1 MAATRLGELL
11 VTKKIISEEQL
22 EEVLA
27 EQQKSGEFI
36 GQILVRKG
44 YANEK
49 EVAQSL
55 GEQLGFAYV
64 DLENYNLEPEI
75 TKILPEELAK
85 KHLALPLFKSASTV
99 TMAMVNP
106 LDVKAVDELS
116 KIMKLRI
123 KPVFATPAL
132 IKECMEKEYHK
143 KDSLIVPKD
152 TAAEMEDLRDADF
165 VKIASL
171 APVISIVDNLI
182 ARAVEQSASDIHLE
196 PEGRY
201 FYCRYRIDGVLHDMP
216 QLPKRYEA
224 GIISRIKIM
233 ANMDIAE
240 RRLPQDG
247 RLETAVGNKNID
259 LRISTFPTMHGEN
272 VVLRILDKSRSLIKL
287 EELGMVSDTLK
298 LFKEV
303 VHKPHGINL
312 VTGPTGSGKTTTL
325 YAVLTEINSIEK
337 NIVTMEDPIEYEIE
351 RVRQSQVNVKAGI
364 TFAAGLRSIVRQDP
378 DIIMIGEIRDHET
391 AEIAIHAALTG
402 HLVFSTLHTNDAA
415 SAVTRLI
422 DMGIEPFLV
431 SSSLICVVA
440 QRLVRILCPHCKEG
454 YDPSDVIARS
464 GNTSSV
470 IASEA
475 KQSQGLLRHGVYTE
489 RSECVPRN
497 DDTPMKFYREKGCD
511 KCRNTGYSGRIGIFE
526 MFMPNEQIRALID
539 KKAQASQIKEAA
551 IRQGMETLRED
562 GVNKL
567 IQGITSLSELLRVTQ
582 QD

>member
-1 MAATRLGELL
+1 MATTKRLGELL
-11 VTKKIISEEQL
+11 VTKKIITSEQL
-22 EEVLA
+22 DSTLV
-27 EQQKSGEFI
+27 EQQKTGEFI

-44 YANEK
+44 YAAEK

-55 GEQLGFAYV
+55 GEQLGLAYV
-64 DLENYNLEPEI
+64 DLKNYNLEPGI
-75 TKILPEELAK
+75 TKNLPEEAAK
-85 KHLALPLFKSASTV
+85 KYLSLPLFKSASTV
-99 TMAMVNP
+99 TMAMANP
-106 LDVKAVDELS
+106 LDVNAIDELG

-123 KPVFATPAL
+123 KPVFAAATL
-132 IKECMEKEYHK
+132 IKELLEKEYHPVDIFAATQDFALAGRDFSGE
-143 KDSLIVPKD
+143 DS
-152 TAAEMEDLRDADF
+152 A
-165 VKIASL
+165 KIASL
-171 APVISIVDNLI
+171 APVINIVDNLI
-182 ARAVEQSASDIHLE
+182 AKAVEQNASDIHLE
-196 PEGRY
+196 PEGKH
-201 FYCRYRIDGVLHDMP
+201 FYCRYRIDGILHDIP
-216 QLPKRYEA
+216 QLPKMYEA
-224 GIISRIKIM
+224 GIISRIKIL

-247 RLETAVGNKNID
+247 RLQTAVANKSID

-272 VVLRILDKSRSLIKL
+272 VVLRILDKSRSLIHM
-287 EELGMVSDTLK
+287 EELGMVSGTLK

-303 VHKPHGINL
+303 IHKPHGIIL

-415 SAVTRLI
+415 SAVARLI

-440 QRLVRILCPHCKEG
+440 QRLVRVLCPHCKEA
-454 YDPSDVIARS
+454 YQPDK
-464 GNTSSV
+464 
-470 IASEA
+470 EA
-475 KQSQGLLRHGVYTE
+475 LEQLKIPV
-489 RSECVPRN
+489 
-497 DDTPMKFYREKGCD
+497 DTKAQFYREKGCN
-511 KCRNTGYSGRIGIFE
+511 KCRNTGYSGRLGIFE
-526 MFMPNEQIRALID
+526 MFVPDEPIRTLID
-539 KKAQASQIKEAA
+539 KKAAASEIKEAA
-551 IRQGMETLRED
+551 IRKGMETLRED
-562 GVNKL
+562 GVKKVT
-567 IQGITSLSELLRVTQ
+567 QGITSLSELLRVTQ